1 MYMIMFVLNDSK
13 KLDLVLDGWNNAGI
27 HGVTIFETTGAYRR
41 RMRIP
46 GRYAYTTTASDEN
59 NETLM
64 AMVADEAAV
73 KACLDATVKMIGDL
87 SQPNTGIFT
96 YWPLSAVEGINKK
109 YPKD

>member
-13 KLDLVLDGWNNAGI
+13 KLDLVLEGWSSVGVN
-27 HGVTIFETTGAYRR
+27 GVTILQSTGAYRR

-46 GRYAYTTTASDEN
+46 GRYAYTTAASDEN

-64 AMVADEAAV
+64 AMIEDEETV
-73 KACLDATVKMIGDL
+73 LKCLEATKKMIGDL

-96 YWPLSAVEGINKK
+96 YWPLTAVEGIRKN
-109 YPKD
+109 YPKE